1 MNPKYPAMDNR
12 VALLVTLVAAAVLFS
27 VFMLVPGH
35 AIKTTDTRTTS
46 TRAFPGTLSG
56 KDLFREACVQC
67 HTLPTLNPKSP
78 DQWRLLVLKM
88 NRYMAQM
95 GYRSLSP
102 GQVENVVDYIVSH
115 QKAS

>member
-1 MNPKYPAMDNR
+1 MNDKYPAMDNR
-12 VALLVTLVAAAVLFS
+12 VALLVTLVAAAALFS
-27 VFMLVPGH
+27 VFMLLPGH
-35 AIKTTDTRTTS
+35 LKKTADTRTTVA
-46 TRAFPGTLSG
+46 RAFPGSLSG

-102 GQVENVVDYIVSH
+102 GQVGDVVDYIVSH